1 MTHEDYE
8 NLLAGINLDI
18 QQVRHQIID
27 QKTSA
32 FDIMSI
38 VAECVSHFTENNHN
52 RVFTRAE
59 IQADPFSNQIV
70 RDNLG
75 KPEIRMSS
83 NEYDKVFHQPLV
95 VYAHAGVLS
104 VDRSR
109 RTHQFRVR
117 NRMVLTNLHQE
128 VQARQFDAVFNE
140 KYFCDSG
147 LGDNLDNLIRILRDD
162 NTTDREKQ
170 SLHK

>member
-1 MTHEDYE
+1 MAHEDYE

-18 QQVRHQIID
+18 RRVRHQIID

-38 VAECVSHFTENNHN
+38 AAECVSHFTENDHN

-59 IQADPFSNQIV
+59 IQADPFSDQIV

-83 NEYDKVFHQPLV
+83 NE
-95 VYAHAGVLS
+95 
-104 VDRSR
+104 
-109 RTHQFRVR
+109 
-117 NRMVLTNLHQE
+117 
-128 VQARQFDAVFNE
+128 
-140 KYFCDSG
+140 
-147 LGDNLDNLIRILRDD
+147 
-162 NTTDREKQ
+162 
-170 SLHK
+170 